1 MAKINPIETIE
12 QANLDYGL
20 DELDTHLER
29 EHLVIHDIDEVQ
41 ELPEAGKSATLKL
54 TNILVG
60 YYHSPDGV
68 FPLDEFLYWITDT
81 SIIIFNRLACRLI
94 EVGIGSFTLDEI
106 DWIANNLPMYNDGQD
121 ISSGKHYLDFREL
134 RNEGWMVFRR
144 SGSNIQLIGYIRH
157 HLDHF
162 YKCNNPKVP
171 YHFENRDDLIII
183 VDEEFKIIDN
193 FIKNQIPKVP
203 VTRLTTEKK
212 SYEMLIGESISIEMQ
227 IYPIE
232 ATDKSIKV
240 ETDNDFIVKY
250 EIKDNIINIKALD
263 EGIVNIIVTSNDNP
277 EEIVNIEL
285 YIYEYKK
292 LLNDNYPI
300 YRGENLIYGFD
311 IDYIEISGQII
322 SSEFFKSS
330 FKNRVLDVKLFD
342 ETHTEIMEG
351 TRFVG
356 TGMIVELHANNKHL
370 DSLWVVYKGDVS
382 GDGQIGGY
390 DITQIENH
398 INGIRELEG
407 AHFIAADVDFNG
419 VVDEQDLNKLNK
431 MIQDSGLNA
440 AVIEVND
447 YFVVERLLG
456 KYIVN
461 IEPGTTIK
469 QFKEHVINDLNLIN
483 IYNKNGNYINMDTQK
498 VATGMTVR
506 FESKGH
512 IYDEVFIVV
521 LGDVTGDGVI
531 NLLDQTVIMNAARKN
546 TKLEFPYTIAADLNF
561 DGRVDGIDETH
572 IKDFASGSV
581 KSFIRLAFDESI
593 STNIK
598 EDKFKYLT
606 YYEPENLPTIQEMF
620 DHLYNVKEVIYV
632 YDCTNNIVDDYS
644 QKIHTGMSFKLKDQY
659 NDLTF
664 DEIYFIVKGSLDK
677 NPTVDVSDMQLIRK
691 YLANNVTLT
700 DYQLLAADVDDSGY
714 VNDTDIYHINRY
726 ITGKIHSFVNLD
738 KISLYDTLVTLVRS
752 SAFKLKASA
761 VDKINYT
768 VTLTDS
774 KTKPITMDMIWFGL
788 SDYSKDIV
796 IYDTDYNVLYRD
808 NYEYNDKFSN
818 MSSDKAYEMLMSQ
831 ELIDKWILQF
841 RVSEESWV
849 LQV

>member
-54 TNILVG
+54 TNILAG

-106 DWIANNLPMYNDGQD
+106 SWITNNLPMYNEGRD
-121 ISSGKHYLDFREL
+121 ISSGIHYLDFREL

-171 YHFENRDDLIII
+171 YHFENRDDLVII
-183 VDEEFKIIDN
+183 VDEEFKIIDD
-193 FIKNQIPKVP
+193 FIKNQTPKIH
-203 VTRLTTEKK
+203 VTRLTTKEK

-227 IYPIE
+227 IYPVD
-232 ATDKSIKV
+232 ATDKSISV
-240 ETDNDFIVKY
+240 ESDNDLIVKY
-250 EIKDNIINIKALD
+250 EIVDNIINIKALD
-263 EGIVNIIVTSNDNP
+263 EGIVNIKVTSNDNP
-277 EEIVNIEL
+277 DEVVDIEL

-292 LLNDNYPI
+292 LLNDNFPI

-342 ETHTEIMEG
+342 EAHTEIMEG

-390 DITQIENH
+390 DIIQIENH
-398 INGIRELEG
+398 INGIQELEDI
-407 AHFIAADVDFNG
+407 HFIAADVDYNG

-431 MIQDSGLNA
+431 MIQSSGLDA
-440 AVIEVND
+440 AVIEVTD
-447 YFVVERLLG
+447 YFIIERLLG

-469 QFKEHVINDLNLIN
+469 QFKEHIINDLNLIN
-483 IYNKNGNYINMDTQK
+483 IYNKNGSHINIDTQR
-498 VATGMTVR
+498 VATGMVVK

-512 IYDEVFIVV
+512 VYDEAFIVV
-521 LGDVTGDGVI
+521 LGDATGDGAI
-531 NLLDQTVIMNAARKN
+531 NLLDQTTIMNAARKN
-546 TKLEFPYTIAADLNF
+546 IQLEFPYTIAADLNF

-572 IKDFASGSV
+572 INSFASGDV
-581 KSFIRLAFDESI
+581 KSFIDLVFDESI
-593 STNIK
+593 SSNIK
-598 EDKFKYLT
+598 KDKFKYLM
-606 YYEPENLPTIQEMF
+606 YYEPENLPTVQDLF
-620 DHLYNVKEVIYV
+620 DRLYNVKEVVYV

-677 NPTVDVSDMQLIRK
+677 NPEVGINDRLLLNK
-691 YLANNVTLT
+691 YLTGDVTLT
-700 DYQLLAADVDDSGY
+700 DCQLLAADVDDSGY
-714 VNDTDIYHINRY
+714 VNSADVYYINRY
-726 ITGKIHSFVNLD
+726 ITGKIHSFVSLD
-738 KISLYDTLVTLVRS
+738 KISLYDTLVSLVRS
-752 SAFKLKASA
+752 SAFKLKAST
-761 VDKINYT
+761 VDKTNYT

-774 KTKPITMDMIWFGL
+774 KTKPITMDMIWLEL
-788 SDYSKDIV
+788 SEYSKDIV
-796 IYDTDYNVLYRD
+796 IYDTDYSVLYRE

-818 MSSDKAYEMLMSQ
+818 MTSDDAYELLMSQ
-831 ELIDKWILQF
+831 ELTDKWILQF
-841 RVSEESWV
+841 RVSEESWI